1 MMNEHRDD
9 EAEHAFTQ
17 ATLCTPKDPRAARLL
32 AMVREIRK
40 MSAGRP

>member
-9 EAEHAFTQ
+9 EAEAAFTQ
-17 ATLCTPKDPRAARLL
+17 ATLCTPQDPRAARLL